1 MVLGVQAASI
11 GLLGE
16 IVVFTHGR
24 QNREYTIDKII

>member
-1 MVLGVQAASI
+1 MGVQVASI

-24 QNREYTIDKII
+24 NKKDYTIEKIIH